1 MIEMAL
7 GLFVGSWVIGGIVFL
22 LYGIIFLLIHW
33 KFIRSK
39 EKVLFLCIYDN
50 KPCHLSSKNQSN
62 CSSCDREQRYG
73 ST

>member
-22 LYGIIFLLIHW
+22 LYGIIFLFIHW
-33 KFIRSK
+33 KFARSK
-39 EKVLFLCIYDN
+39 EKAFFLCVYDN
-50 KPCHLSSKNQSN
+50 KPCHLSVKNQSN
-62 CSSCDREQRYG
+62 CSSCDREQGYG